1 MNSPRTERR
10 LELPEQDKINLDKTI
25 NTSQRTL
32 KERRLGLSKS
42 DQSAKFKKSARA
54 RTTTIDGGSGD
65 FLEIVDEFTGIHS
78 AGGGGESEKGLG
90 YGNENKGSPCGA
102 GFSQITFFP
111 NHLKLPRQ
119 PKKISWTYPTPPNP
133 ASCHLSCRFIDELSI
148 YHTTTHRDFY

>member
-119 PKKISWTYPTPPNP
+119 LPSFLRYWAGN
-133 ASCHLSCRFIDELSI
+133 H
-148 YHTTTHRDFY
+148 